1 MIDAGESES
10 LTSSSY
16 TIATSVDYRPA
27 FTEGYIVWNSSTAVF
42 NTETKFFVEKS
53 REFEAFSCELLAHSV
68 LGLKSENFDIWFEFV
83 ICHFCDRTIWFLTF

>member
-10 LTSSSY
+10 LTTSSY

-68 LGLKSENFDIWFEFV
+68 LGFESENF
-83 ICHFCDRTIWFLTF
+83 